1 MGGDGGGGGWV
12 PSKNLVTSDRLVR
25 VSRSR
30 SESVTI
36 LVFYTYKLLEN
47 IKVHTNKQ
55 ILLSSIWISHLKT
68 KTITHIREYNAIK
81 RALDVAINCEK
92 ELVTK

>member
-1 MGGDGGGGGWV
+1 MPNFSSNGQEMAEILRIQRTCGGGWGVVVVGGGGGWWI

-36 LVFYTYKLLEN
+36 LDPQLFECELL
-47 IKVHTNKQ
+47 
-55 ILLSSIWISHLKT
+55 ILGGIGLWNL
-68 KTITHIREYNAIK
+68 
-81 RALDVAINCEK
+81 
-92 ELVTK
+92 